1 MKFFTLLKQLM
12 AKVEYSRAQRFAKE
26 WEKSAKELIAVLG
39 KKEDI
44 LISKSVAI
52 KELIA
57 TIEDELKKA
66 KALNV
71 KYETALDALRNE
83 NKVMSEVTIPALTA
97 SCQLGLER
105 WRAETAIQVRR
116 QVAASNINKESSR

>member
-1 MKFFTLLKQLM
+1 LR
-12 AKVEYSRAQRFAKE
+12 AKVEYSVAQRFAKE
-26 WEKSAKELIAVLG
+26 WEKEAKELLAILE
-39 KKEDI
+39 KKETI
-44 LISKSVAI
+44 LLARSVAI
-52 KELIA
+52 KELIE

-105 WRAETAIQVRR
+105 WRAEAAIQVRR
-116 QVAASNINKESSR
+116 QVAASDTNKEYSG

>member
-1 MKFFTLLKQLM
+1 MKIFGTFKMLL
-12 AKVEYSRAQRFAKE
+12 AKVEYTMSQRFARE
-26 WEKSAKELIAVLG
+26 WEKSAKQLLAALE
-39 KKEDI
+39 KKEEA
-44 LISKSVAI
+44 LTTKSVAI

-57 TIEDELKKA
+57 TIEDELRKA

-116 QVAASNINKESSR
+116 QVAASNTNKEYSG